1 MAEIYH
7 GRGAV
12 IGFAEESTW
21 GTAIAAGS
29 INNYRP
35 LVSSNLLRTIEKVP
49 RPHLQVGTA
58 GAIRRSHYIQ
68 NDNAGGTF
76 VVEASYSSIGM
87 LLKHLMGSVAKT
99 GTGPFTHTFTLA
111 DDVPTG
117 LTMANIRGTGTCE
130 TFEGCRITQGTFNV
144 AAGGVMTAEFEV
156 IAETSSA
163 RASYGGTVAIS
174 ATDAPIL
181 HSHAGQLSFNG
192 TNYDLVDLTLTVNNA
207 LSVRQ
212 HLGSAATKKP
222 LRSDFGSVELALTL
236 EVSDTAYAAFT
247 ADSVGDAEITF
258 TSGADAFQI
267 ALHNAYMSEAS
278 DPVSD
283 ANVIQQSITLVG
295 QSDGT
300 DHGVRI
306 TTVNGNSSS
315 TAN

>member
-35 LVSSNLLRTIEKVP
+35 LISSSLLRTIEKVP

-58 GAIRRSHYIQ
+58 GAVRRSHYVQ

-76 VVEASYSSIGM
+76 SVECSYQSIGM
-87 LLKHLMGSVAKT
+87 LLKHLMGAVAKT
-99 GTGPFTHTFTLA
+99 GTGPYTHTYTLA

-117 LTMANIRGTGTCE
+117 LTMANIRGSGTCE

-144 AAGGVMTAEFEV
+144 AAGGVMTCEFEV
-156 IAETSSA
+156 IAETSAA

-174 ATDAPIL
+174 STDSPVLHNQATT
-181 HSHAGQLSFNG
+181 LSYNG
-192 TNYDLVDLTLTVNNA
+192 ATYDLVDMTLTVNNA
-207 LSVRQ
+207 LGVRQ
-212 HLGSAATKKP
+212 HLGSSVTKQP
-222 LRSDFGSVELALTL
+222 LRSDFGSVELACTL

-247 ADSVGDAEITF
+247 ADSVSDAVITF
-258 TSGADAFQI
+258 NSGSHAFQI
-267 ALHNAYMSEAS
+267 NVHNAYISEAS

-283 ANVIQQSITLVG
+283 ANVIQQSLTLVG

-300 DHGVRI
+300 DKGCKIIV
-306 TTVNGNSSS
+306 VNGNSSG
-315 TAN
+315 TGN